1 MRYAALVNVSL
12 AKRKRERE
20 REREKRKREKN
31 DPLNISTESNG
42 TYLNGGQEICN
53 VKFCVETKS
62 SHGYVSLI
70 LFY

>member
-53 VKFCVETKS
+53 VKFCETKS